1 MLLSCEALRWLFV
14 PWFVLMF
21 CGIVRHVKKTWCK
34 HIYETNMQCII
45 QHFHWVNAI
54 ALQMCKNTLSTQQF
68 LQNNATCSLSC
79 LITWEAVS
87 CINGCKWK
95 SDQKRQIL
103 MYYVQKWLFNFHLC
117 LNNKHTKSV
126 ELSHVSFL
134 WLAYKG
140 FVCVLHILPSVFLPH
155 YLSLPPFLFLVSHPA
170 RSSKQS
176 CTQMLKAHNA
186 LYCLVLTFEYLNGVF

>member
-1 MLLSCEALRWLFV
+1 MGHSADFLFHDLFSCFVGSCAMLRQ
-14 PWFVLMF
+14 
-21 CGIVRHVKKTWCK
+21 HCK
-34 HIYETNMQCII
+34 Y
-45 QHFHWVNAI
+45 V
-54 ALQMCKNTLSTQQF
+54 NTLSTQQF
-68 LQNNATCSLSC
+68 VQNDATRSLSC
-79 LITWEAVS
+79 LVTWEAVS
-87 CINGCKWK
+87 CTDGCKWK

-155 YLSLPPFLFLVSHPA
+155 YLSLSLPLSSLYRTQA

-186 LYCLVLTFEYLNGVF
+186 LYCLVLTFEYLNGCVLDLDVPISISIHCAC